1 MNHTLT
7 QKILTNWKR
16 KTDRLAEREK
26 QQYYVMRFKV
36 EWPNK
41 SQGWQSHRIDDI
53 LRYLLRRKTAMRFCD
68 AMQSRIT
75 YTIFFAII

>member
-1 MNHTLT
+1 MLLGFHT
-7 QKILTNWKR
+7 QNKIQTNAR
-16 KTDRLAEREK
+16 KVDVKVDVKLNDTRK
-26 QQYYVMRFKV
+26 Q
-36 EWPNK
+36 E
-41 SQGWQSHRIDDI
+41 WQSHRIDGF